1 MGSVWQS
8 ACAPEHLIAMFL
20 SDDDQKAIRDRLRS
34 MESPVKLINFTQ
46 ELECQFCRETR
57 GLLEQLARLS
67 DKIPLEVYN
76 FQLDKTEVSRYRV
89 DRIPA
94 IVVAGEKDHGIRF
107 YGIPSGYE
115 FVSLLG
121 IVLHVSSG
129 DSGLKPETL
138 DQLRE
143 LDRPVHLQVFVTPTC
158 PYCPRTVMLAH
169 QLALAS
175 DLVTAD
181 MVEATEF
188 PQLVHR
194 YGIRSVPHT
203 VVNEEVSIPGAMPEG
218 DYVRQVLESV
228 VAGRVAA
235 DETTPLQGR

>member
-1 MGSVWQS
+1 MGS
-8 ACAPEHLIAMFL
+8 
-20 SDDDQKAIRDRLRS
+20 
-34 MESPVKLINFTQ
+34 PVTLVNFTQ
-46 ELECQFCRETR
+46 QLECQLCGKTR
-57 GLLEQLARLS
+57 GLLDELVRLS
-67 DKIPLEVYN
+67 DKLSLEVYN
-76 FQLDKTEVSRYRV
+76 FQLDKTEVSQYRV
-89 DRIPA
+89 DKIPA
-94 IVVAGEKDHGIRF
+94 IAVAGDKDYGIRF

-121 IVLHVSSG
+121 AVLHVSSG

-138 DQLRE
+138 DQLGE

-158 PYCPRTVMLAH
+158 PHCPRTVMLAH

-175 DLVTAD
+175 DLVTAA

-203 VVNEEVSIPGAMPEG
+203 VVNEEISIHGAMAEV
-218 DYVRQVLESV
+218 DYVRQVVESV
-228 VAGRVAA
+228 VASGGAA
-235 DETTPLQGR
+235 DETTPLPGR